1 MLKRILGTVT
11 FSCWKITEMVES
23 EAVTKL
29 SIFDRIRYKTHLGV
43 CKACRSY
50 EKQSALIGKALSR
63 LMSSSPQGVKPMDNL
78 AKQKILDRISKN
90 EK

>member
-23 EAVTKL
+23 DAVTKL
-29 SIFDRIRYKTHLGV
+29 SFWDRLKFNLHLAI

-63 LMSSSPQGVKPMDNL
+63 MMSSSPEVVKRMDDL
-78 AKQKILDRISKN
+78 AKQRILDKIGEN

>member
-23 EAVTKL
+23 KVATEL
-29 SIFDRIRYKTHLGV
+29 SFWDGLKFNIHLAL
-43 CKACRSY
+43 CKACRLY
-50 EKQSALIGKALSR
+50 AKQSALIGKALSR
-63 LMSSSPQGVKPMDNL
+63 LMSSSPEDVKPMDDL
-78 AKQKILDRISKN
+78 AKQKILDKISKN

>member
-1 MLKRILGTVT
+1 MLKRILGAVT

-23 EAVTKL
+23 DAVTKL
-29 SIFDRIRYKTHLGV
+29 SILDRIRYKTHLAL
-43 CKACRSY
+43 CRACRLY

-63 LMSSSPQGVKPMDNL
+63 LMSSSPEDVKPMDDL
-78 AKQKILDRISKN
+78 AKQKILDKLSKN